1 MSIRTTLSDN
11 NMDLV
16 MELVREKGK
25 NPSDILN
32 YLLDNPDQIISAR
45 SKLDDEKQGKKQQKN

>member
-1 MSIRTTLSDN
+1 MSMRTTLSDD

-32 YLLDNPDQIISAR
+32 YLLNNPDQIISAR
-45 SKLDDEKQGKKQQKN
+45 SKLNDRKKGEKREKS